1 MMTIGNNLWWKRG
14 TDIKI
19 FKVTLKTTNG
29 LRDMAEG
36 KDDKYLGVENGVVY
50 VLEKDIDYMFKTYD
64 VEIIEYAGLFFERS
78 K

>member
-1 MMTIGNNLWWKRG
+1 M
-14 TDIKI
+14 KI

-29 LRDMAEG
+29 LRDTVEG
-36 KDDKYLGVENGVVY
+36 KDGKYLGVENGVVY
-50 VLEKDIDYMFKTYD
+50 VLEKDIDYMFKTYN